1 MFTPRV
7 STLVSA
13 LALAAAA
20 SAIPAAVVTSAPAV
34 PTSTD
39 APSNL
44 HPNVFQVYDPPIT
57 APRAG
62 DVWPVKSS
70 QTVKWDVTRIGDD
83 GLNST
88 ARLLLGH
95 VEPST
100 GAEYLDIRTCHSAS
114 VSL

>member
-20 SAIPAAVVTSAPAV
+20 SAIPAAVTSAPAV
-34 PTSTD
+34 TTSTD
-39 APSNL
+39 APANL

-57 APRAG
+57 APHAG

-100 GAEYLDIRTCHSAS
+100 GAEYLDIRTYHIAS
-114 VSL
+114 MSL